1 MEHLILVDQEEEVHI
16 IEALILQ
23 KLLKMVALVA
33 EEELTIAVE
42 EKMAVEV
49 QEILLDMEEV
59 VQEPMAGHMEKAMIG
74 E

>member
-59 VQEPMAGHMEKAMIG
+59 VQEPMSGHMEKAMIG